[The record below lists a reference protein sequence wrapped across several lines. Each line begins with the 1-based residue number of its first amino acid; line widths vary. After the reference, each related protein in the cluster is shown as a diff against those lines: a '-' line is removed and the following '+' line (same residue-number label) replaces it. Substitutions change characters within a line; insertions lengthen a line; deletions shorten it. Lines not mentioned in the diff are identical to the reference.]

1 MKFSEQWL
9 REWVNPPIS
18 TTELAAQLTMAGLE
32 VDAIEAVAG
41 EFDQVVVGEVLSLE
55 KHPDADKLRV
65 CQVDVGDKAPLQI
78 VCGAA
83 NVHAGMKAPVALIG
97 ATLPG
102 ELKIKKSKLRGIES
116 FGMLCSAKELGL
128 AETAEGLLPLATD
141 APVGQSIRE
150 HLQLDD
156 VSIELGLT
164 PNRGDCLGLEGIARE
179 VAVLNRLDV
188 SGPPIKPVE
197 ATIKDTFAVKLTAEA
212 DCPQYCGRVIRG
224 IDPMATT
231 PLWMQE
237 RLRRCGLRSLSPVVD
252 VTNYVLLELGQPMH
266 AFDLA
271 RLQGGIDVR
280 HAKQGE
286 KLLLL
291 DGQTIELQA
300 GTLVIADA
308 NRPLALAG
316 IMGGEESAVHA
327 ETVDIFLESAFFNPL
342 SIAGKARSY
351 GLHTDSS
358 HRFERGVSTDL
369 QLRAME
375 RATRLLLDI
384 VGGKPGPIVHVA
396 SEAHLPVRNAITL
409 RVARVGHVLGNELP
423 SDEISDIL
431 TRLGMHLASNQ
442 TGWAVTPPAFRF
454 DITIEEDL
462 IEEVA
467 RVYGYNRLALECPV
481 SPMQMGRLPEAH
493 LALRRIRQVLVDQG
507 FQEAITYS
515 FVDPRFQQMLDPG
528 VTAIALANPI
538 SAEMSVMRTNLW
550 AGLAQAVQYNL
561 NRQQNRL
568 FLFEC
573 GLKFVQ
579 QPTDLKQE
587 MVIAGLLT
595 GTAVPQQWGEA
606 KRPVDFY
613 DVKGTLELLFELTG
627 CSQSVNF
634 ISGQHPALHPGQTA
648 QILRDGEHVGWL
660 GAIHPQV
667 AKSLDID
674 QTMYLFELTTDS
686 LQRGSLPAY
695 QAVSKYPAIRR
706 DLAIV
711 VDRSVSAQNVQ
722 DCVRKAAPQT
732 LLKVELFDMYTGEGI
747 DSGRKS
753 LALGLTLQDLS
764 RTLTDSDV
772 DAVVERV
779 ISALQS
785 DFRATLRQ

>member
-18 TTELAAQLTMAGLE
+18 TAELAAQLTMAGLE

-41 EFDQVVVGEVLSLE
+41 KFDHVVVGEVISLE

-65 CQVDVGDKAPLQI
+65 CQVNVGEKTPLQI

-83 NVHAGMKAPVALIG
+83 NVHVGMKAPAALIG
-97 ATLPG
+97 ASLPG
-102 ELKIKKSKLRGIES
+102 DLKIKKSKLRGVES

-128 AETAEGLLPLATD
+128 AESAEGLLPLPAD
-141 APVGQSIRE
+141 APVGQSIRDY
-150 HLQLDD
+150 LQLDD

-164 PNRGDCLGLEGIARE
+164 PNRGDCLGVEGVARE
-179 VAVLNRLDV
+179 VAVLNRLEV
-188 SGPPIKPVE
+188 SGPAIKPV
-197 ATIKDTFAVKLTAEA
+197 AASIKDTLSVTLTAAA

-224 IDPMATT
+224 IKPGATT
-231 PLWMQE
+231 PFWMQE
-237 RLRRCGLRSLSPVVD
+237 KLRRAGLRSLSPVVD

-271 RLQGGIDVR
+271 KLKGGIEVR
-280 HAKQGE
+280 HSRAGE

-291 DGQTIELQA
+291 DGQTIELQP
-300 GTLVIADA
+300 GTLVIADGKG
-308 NRPLALAG
+308 PLALAG
-316 IMGGEESAVHA
+316 IMGGEESAVHDD
-327 ETVDIFLESAFFNPL
+327 TVDIFLESAYFNPL
-342 SIAGKARSY
+342 SIAGKARAY

-358 HRFERGVSTDL
+358 HRFERGVSPAL
-369 QLRAME
+369 QERAIE
-375 RATRLLLDI
+375 RATQLLLDI
-384 VGGKPGPIVHVA
+384 VGGKPGPVIRA
-396 SEAHLPVRNAITL
+396 SSQSHLPVRKAIQL
-409 RVARVGHVLGNELP
+409 REARVTQVLGTQLP
-423 SDEISDIL
+423 ADEINAIL
-431 TRLGMHLASNQ
+431 TRLGMQLRRDQAAWEVS
-442 TGWAVTPPAFRF
+442 PPAFRF

-462 IEEVA
+462 IEEVG
-467 RVYGYNRLALECPV
+467 RVYGYNRLTLQRPLSA
-481 SPMQMGRLPEAH
+481 MQMRPLPEAR
-493 LALRRIRQVLVDQG
+493 LELRRIRQTLIDLG
-507 FQEAITYS
+507 FQEAVTYS
-515 FVDPRFQQMLDPG
+515 FVDPKVQQALDPA
-528 VTAIALANPI
+528 VKAVALANPI

-550 AGLAQAVQYNL
+550 AGLVQAVQYNL

-579 QPTDLKQE
+579 QPSDLKQE

-595 GTAVPQQWGEA
+595 GAAVPEQWGEP
-606 KRPVDFY
+606 KRAVDFY
-613 DVKGTLELLFELTG
+613 DAKGALEALIELTG
-627 CSQSVNF
+627 CSTSFNFSV
-634 ISGQHPALHPGQTA
+634 GEHLALHPGQTA
-648 QILRDGEHVGWL
+648 QILRDGEQVGWL

-674 QTMYLFELTTDS
+674 QTMYLFEMTTDS

-732 LLKVELFDMYTGEGI
+732 LVKVELFDMYTGEGI

-764 RTLTDSDV
+764 RTLTESDV
-772 DAVVERV
+772 EAVRLRIIEQ
-779 ISALQS
+779 LQS
-785 DFRATLRQ
+785 DLGATLRQ